1 MVTPDA
7 AARPSLWQSLFGFSR
22 GLQATLS
29 ISQPA
34 LAAVVALRGLPG
46 PGEIILGLIAATAGY
61 YAVFAVNDLL
71 DVEVDR
77 RRFDNLRSYEGFDVD
92 SAAVRHPLAQGFLTY
107 RQGIAWIALLSV
119 IALVAAFLLN
129 PMAALL
135 FVTAAGLE
143 IIYCSLLKVTA
154 WKFLPTGLMVAVGA
168 VAGWFAV
175 VPLDRVEWLPLSVFF
190 VWMFA
195 WEIGGRNIVNDWSD
209 VEEDQLLGIKTVP
222 VVYGFETAG
231 RLIFGFLLVTFFA
244 GILLG
249 LVANLGWIF
258 VLAAIVEGW
267 YALIGPGIR
276 LLREPTPQRALALFN
291 RASFYP
297 MVMFPILLI
306 SLYLPKLWGG

>member
-1 MVTPDA
+1 MATPEA
-7 AARPSLWQSLFGFSR
+7 AARPGLLQSLFGFSR

-34 LAAVVALRGLPG
+34 LAAIVALRGLPDL
-46 PGEIILGLIAATAGY
+46 PHIVLGLIAAAAGY
-61 YAVFAVNDLL
+61 FAVFAVNDLM
-71 DVEVDR
+71 DVKVDR

-107 RQGIAWIALLSV
+107 GQGVAWIAFLAIV
-119 IALVAAFLLN
+119 ALVAAFLLS

-135 FVTAAGLE
+135 FVVAAVLE
-143 IIYCSLLKVTA
+143 IAYCGLLKVTA

-175 VPLDRVEWLPLSVFF
+175 TDQIEWGPLGVFF

-209 VEEDQLLGIKTVP
+209 VEEDQLLGIRTVP
-222 VVYGFETAG
+222 VDFGFETAG
-231 RLIFGFLLVTFFA
+231 RLIFGFLLATFFA
-244 GILLG
+244 GIALG
-249 LVANLGWIF
+249 FVANLGVIF
-258 VLAAIVEGW
+258 ILGAIVEGW
-267 YALIGPGIR
+267 YALVGPGIR
-276 LLREPTPQRALALFN
+276 LLREPTPPRALALFN

-297 MVMFPILLI
+297 MVMLPILLV

>member
-1 MVTPDA
+1 MATSEPA
-7 AARPSLWQSLFGFSR
+7 AARPSLFQSLFGFSR

-34 LAAVVALRGLPG
+34 LAAIIALQGLPG
-46 PGEIILGLIAATAGY
+46 PREIILGLIAATAGY
-61 YAVFAVNDLL
+61 FAVFAVNDLM
-71 DVEVDR
+71 DVKVDR
-77 RRFDNLRSYEGFDVD
+77 RRFDHLRSFEGFDVD

-107 RQGIAWIALLSV
+107 GQGVAWIAFLSIV
-119 IALVAAFLLN
+119 ALVAALLLS

-135 FVTAAGLE
+135 FVVAALLE
-143 IIYCSLLKVTA
+143 IVYCSLLKVTA

-175 VPLDRVEWLPLSVFF
+175 TDRIDWLPLAVFF
-190 VWMFA
+190 IWMFA

-209 VEEDQLLGIKTVP
+209 VEEDQQLGIKTVP
-222 VVYGFETAG
+222 VVFGFETAG

-244 GILLG
+244 GVLLG
-249 LVANLGWIF
+249 FVANLGIIF
-258 VLAAIVEGW
+258 IIGAIIEGW
-267 YALIGPGIR
+267 YALLGPGIR
-276 LLREPTPQRALALFN
+276 LLREPTPPRALALFN

-297 MVMFPILLI
+297 MVMLPILLV